1 MKKQDRDIWRE
12 ALRATSAGWDLALPI
27 FGGVLLGYLLD
38 RLLNTRYI
46 FTLGFLVLGIAAG
59 YYNLLRSIQR
69 LDERSSRKVA
79 RKEDREGEKKEEE
92 AKR

>member
-1 MKKQDRDIWRE
+1 LKKQDRDIWRE

-27 FGGVLLGYLLD
+27 FGGVLIGYLLD

-59 YYNLLRSIQR
+59 YYNLIRSIQR
-69 LDERSSRKVA
+69 LDDRSGRKPG
-79 RKEDREGEKKEEE
+79 REEEKEEGME
-92 AKR
+92 R

>member
-1 MKKQDRDIWRE
+1 MKKENREIWRE

-27 FGGVLLGYLLD
+27 FAGVLIGYLLD

-46 FTLGFLVLGIAAG
+46 FTLGFLILGIATG

-69 LDERSSRKVA
+69 LDRRSCRKAA
-79 RKEDREGEKKEEE
+79 REEE
-92 AKR
+92 EEEEVKQ